1 MDDKGTKVL
10 PKKQPPLPQN
20 RILPKEI
27 EKTFEHSE
35 GGPESEVPHVN
46 EIEGTQRSEQALPEE
61 EKLPPFNQVL
71 RR

>member
-27 EKTFEHSE
+27 ENDPAHSE
-35 GGPESEVPHVN
+35 GGHENEVSHVN
-46 EIEGTQRSEQALPEE
+46 EIQETQRSEQALPLIEAI
-61 EKLPPFNQVL
+61 PPT
-71 RR
+71 